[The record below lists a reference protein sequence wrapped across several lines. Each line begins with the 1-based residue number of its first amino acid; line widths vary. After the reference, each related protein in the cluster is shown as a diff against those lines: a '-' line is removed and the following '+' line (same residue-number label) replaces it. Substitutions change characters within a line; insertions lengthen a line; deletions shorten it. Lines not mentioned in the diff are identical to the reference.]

1 MPGVTLRCWDAQD
14 GRQWGDVVMSARQS
28 ALTQPRDVPSTSA
41 VQRGGTVRGMR
52 LVLYAALLT
61 WTLFTLLPIL
71 WALAASLTPQDRIFE
86 YLTPFTPRA
95 FWPEQPTLS
104 AYHELLTNP
113 LFLRAL
119 ANTFGLCAATV
130 VGGIAVNSLAGF
142 AFTVF
147 DFPGK
152 RLLMVLVFVSFMVP
166 FEAIVIPL
174 FGIVNALQL
183 TDSYAA
189 LLLPTLANGAVIYM
203 FRQFFAD
210 TPRDLIEAARIDG
223 LSWFGVYYRI
233 VLPLSKPVLIS
244 AGLALFLVQWESFF
258 WPLLVANSPQYQV
271 VQQALANF
279 NTQYTY
285 RWDIQLAGAVLTM
298 AMPTVL
304 LAFLQRYYVT
314 TIANTGSK
322 D

>member
-1 MPGVTLRCWDAQD
+1 
-14 GRQWGDVVMSARQS
+14 MSARQPS
-28 ALTQPRDVPSTSA
+28 LSPQPTSKSRARGRTTLQQAGTPGA
-41 VQRGGTVRGMR
+41 VR
-52 LVLYAALLT
+52 LLLYLALLT
-61 WTLFTLLPIL
+61 WTLFTLVPML
-71 WALAASLTPQDRIFE
+71 WALAASFTPQDQIFAS
-86 YLTPFTPRA
+86 LTPFTPRA
-95 FWPEQPTLS
+95 FWPAQPTLS
-104 AYHELLTNP
+104 AYQELLSSPT
-113 LFLRAL
+113 FLRAL

-130 VGGIAVNSLAGF
+130 IGGVAVNSLAGF
-142 AFTVF
+142 TFTVF
-147 DFPGK
+147 EFPGK
-152 RLLMVLVFVSFMVP
+152 RFFMVLVFISFMVP

-174 FGIVNALQL
+174 YGIVSALHL

-189 LLLPTLANGAVIYM
+189 LVLPTLANGAIIYL

-223 LSWFGVYYRI
+223 LSWFGIYARI

-258 WPLLVANSPQYQV
+258 WPLLVANSPEYQV

-279 NTQYTY
+279 NSQYTY

-298 AMPTVL
+298 AVPTIL

-314 TIANTGSK
+314 TIANTGTK

>member
-1 MPGVTLRCWDAQD
+1 MGT
-14 GRQWGDVVMSARQS
+14 RQPSLTRAGAAVPKAEAR
-28 ALTQPRDVPSTSA
+28 
-41 VQRGGTVRGMR
+41 RGGTAGGVR
-52 LVLYAALLT
+52 LVLYVALLA
-61 WTLFTLLPIL
+61 WTLFTLLPML

-95 FWPEQPTLS
+95 FWPETPTLG
-104 AYHELLTNP
+104 AYRELLASPT
-113 LFLRAL
+113 FLRAL

-130 VGGIAVNSLAGF
+130 IGGISVNSLAGF

-152 RLLMVLVFVSFMVP
+152 RVLMLLVFISFMVP

-174 FGIVNALQL
+174 FGIVSAMHL

-189 LLLPTLANGAVIYM
+189 LLLPTLANGAIIYM

-210 TPRDLIEAARIDG
+210 VPRDLIEAARIDG
-223 LSWFGVYYRI
+223 LSWFGIYRRI

-258 WPLLVANSPQYQV
+258 WPLLVANSPEYQV

-285 RWDIQLAGAVLTM
+285 RWDLQLAGAVLTM
-298 AMPTVL
+298 AVPTVL

>member
-1 MPGVTLRCWDAQD
+1 
-14 GRQWGDVVMSARQS
+14 MSAQ
-28 ALTQPRDVPSTSA
+28 QPSLGPRPATRRARRARTASEQAGTPGA
-41 VQRGGTVRGMR
+41 VR
-52 LVLYAALLT
+52 LLLYLALLT
-61 WTLFTLLPIL
+61 WTLFTLVPML
-71 WALAASLTPQDRIFE
+71 WALAASFTPQDQIFAS
-86 YLTPFTPRA
+86 LTPFTPRA
-95 FWPEQPTLS
+95 FWPAQPTLS
-104 AYHELLTNP
+104 AYQELLSSPT
-113 LFLRAL
+113 FLRAL

-130 VGGIAVNSLAGF
+130 IGGVAVNSLAGF
-142 AFTVF
+142 TFMAFE
-147 DFPGK
+147 FPGK
-152 RLLMVLVFVSFMVP
+152 RLMMLLVFISFMVP

-174 FGIVNALQL
+174 YGIVSALHL
-183 TDSYAA
+183 TNSYAA
-189 LLLPTLANGAVIYM
+189 LVLPTLANGAIIYL

-223 LSWFGVYYRI
+223 LSWFGIYARI

-258 WPLLVANSPQYQV
+258 WPLLVANSPEYQV

-279 NTQYTY
+279 NSQYTY

-298 AMPTVL
+298 AVPTIL

-314 TIANTGSK
+314 TIANTGTK